1 LVTNEKEDRMDDRFL
16 HDLRRV
22 PEPEFAARLRG
33 SLRALDTRA
42 RSGASSSM
50 TRWLAAA
57 ASIAVVSVA
66 FTFPS
71 VRAGAAAF
79 LDLFRVVNFAGVR
92 FDPERLQGLRAGG
105 IDLPSMFGEV
115 EPLTQPSQPL
125 SYADPA
131 EAGQA
136 AGIQLRLPAWVP
148 PGWSLSGTVVTAE
161 HSVRV
166 TANTAKVRAVL
177 DALALDDVQLPEGID
192 GQVATVRVPPIVGLT
207 YTNGSTTMRLVE
219 ARSAE
224 VSFPAEFDLPAIAQ
238 AGLRILGLGRDEA
251 YRMAYSIDWRNTLV
265 VPVPAD
271 AASFRQINVAG
282 ADGLLVERVR
292 GGRVLFWSTGGQ
304 MYVLAS
310 PLGAAELL
318 EMAQS
323 LQ

>member
-1 LVTNEKEDRMDDRFL
+1 MDDQFL
-16 HDLRRV
+16 HDLRRA
-22 PEPEFAARLRG
+22 PQPEFAARLRG
-33 SLRALDTRA
+33 SLRAHETR
-42 RSGASSSM
+42 RSTLPRSS
-50 TRWLAAA
+50 TVRWLAAA
-57 ASIAVVSVA
+57 ASIAVVSLA
-66 FTFPS
+66 FTFPA

-92 FDPERLQGLRAGG
+92 FDPERLKASGV
-105 IDLPSMFGEV
+105 DLTSMFGEV
-115 EPLTQPSQPL
+115 EPLTEPGEPV

-136 AGIQLRLPAWVP
+136 AGIDLRLPAWVP
-148 PGWSLSGTVVTAE
+148 PGWSLSETRVSAE
-161 HSVRV
+161 HSARV
-166 TANTAKVRAVL
+166 TANTAKIQAVL
-177 DALALDDVQLPEGID
+177 DTLALDDVRLPEGID
-192 GQVATVRVPPIVGLT
+192 GQVATAHVPPVVGLT
-207 YTNGSTTMRLVE
+207 YSNGSTAMRLFE

-224 VSFPAEFDLPAIAQ
+224 VSFPAEFDLPALAQ
-238 AGLRILGLGRDEA
+238 AGLRILGLDRDEA
-251 YRMAYSIDWRNTLV
+251 YRMAYSIDWRNTLI

-310 PLGAAELL
+310 PLGAAEVL